1 MNDSVGSKPDLMGVG
16 TRYDHYVELRE
27 VFSSGV
33 EVINGLQ
40 ERGHDSRSDRDLKV
54 KLSNAVEVIDKR
66 LSYLS
71 NFEQLTVYSSPL
83 ATTTRVIELQR
94 KAGNL
99 PETKSGKFGATN
111 EQATAQDVSQ
121 VRPEESQGG
130 ETVHT

>member
-1 MNDSVGSKPDLMGVG
+1 MDSVGSKPDLMAIG

-27 VFSSGV
+27 VFALGSEVIGGLQARGHDAEADRILKVKLDGAV
-33 EVINGLQ
+33 EVIN
-40 ERGHDSRSDRDLKV
+40 
-54 KLSNAVEVIDKR
+54 KR

-83 ATTTRVIELQR
+83 ATVTRVVELQR

-111 EQATAQDVSQ
+111 EQAAPQDVNQ
-121 VRPEESQGG
+121 IRPEESQGG
-130 ETVHT
+130 KTINA